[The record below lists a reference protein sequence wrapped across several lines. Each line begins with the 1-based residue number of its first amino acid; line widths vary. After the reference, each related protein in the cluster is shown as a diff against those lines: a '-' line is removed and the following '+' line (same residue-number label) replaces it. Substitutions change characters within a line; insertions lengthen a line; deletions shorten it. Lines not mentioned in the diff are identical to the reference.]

1 MQDDGQDDS
10 DDEGNGSWVQ
20 ALAAL
25 VNCGVGTAFSSF
37 DAAESSMP
45 MPPVPPPAEDDTSM
59 MAEIM
64 RCGGGDVGQ
73 TYDEVVSP
81 QKPAIPVEALYD
93 EIISLRQQV
102 ARMEA
107 DGAAPYA
114 LQDELDRLR
123 RRLDT
128 ADGDI
133 GCPPPPPHDSPLEL
147 EVGGR
152 DSAATLSVADR
163 ESSAARLSRGG
174 PRPAR

>member
-1 MQDDGQDDS
+1 MQDDDS
-10 DDEGNGSWVQ
+10 DDEGDGSWVQ
-20 ALAAL
+20 ALASL

-37 DAAESSMP
+37 DATESSRQ
-45 MPPVPPPAEDDTSM
+45 MPPVPPPAEDDASSS
-59 MAEIM
+59 IVDNLM
-64 RCGGGDVGQ
+64 RGCGGGEVGQ
-73 TYDEVVSP
+73 TYDEVVASP
-81 QKPAIPVEALYD
+81 QKHSDIPVEALYD
-93 EIISLRQQV
+93 EILSLRQQV
-102 ARMEA
+102 ARME
-107 DGAAPYA
+107 DGAPYA

-133 GCPPPPPHDSPLEL
+133 GCPPPPPEDSPLEL